1 MREDDGE
8 SPGPTINR
16 RPGVRQGLG
25 IGRAINWL
33 PRSAPTERSR
43 LARTTVR
50 ETIGDS
56 RLSAVL
62 P

>member
-43 LARTTVR
+43 LAP
-50 ETIGDS
+50 G
-56 RLSAVL
+56 
-62 P
+62 PPGM